1 MSNTVVL
8 DVDGTL
14 VDTNYHHT
22 VAWLRAF
29 RSVDVTVPAWRVH
42 RAIGMGG
49 DKLVAAVAGDKVE
62 QDHGDEVRQAWERH
76 FDEMLDEVQPLEGA
90 HRLVR
95 AATDLGLTVVLAS
108 SGKRKHVEHYLK
120 LIDPGDI
127 AWTSA
132 DDVEDTKPAPDLIE
146 VALRQV
152 RGSRA
157 VGEGTRAV
165 GEGFR
170 AVVVGDSVWDCEA
183 AGRAGL
189 PSIGLLTGGFGEDEL
204 IDRGASAV
212 YADLDTLRAELA
224 DLPFGEVAEPNA

>member
-29 RSVDVTVPAWRVH
+29 RTVDVTVPGWRVH

-49 DKLVAAVAGDKVE
+49 DRLVAAVAGDKVE
-62 QDHGDEVRQAWERH
+62 QDHGDKVRQAWERY
-76 FDEMLDEVQPLEGA
+76 FDEVLDEIQPLEGA

-95 AATDLGLTVVLAS
+95 AATDLGLAVVLAS
-108 SGKRKHVEHYLK
+108 SGKSKHVEHYLK
-120 LIDPGDI
+120 LLDPGDV
-127 AWTSA
+127 AWTTS
-132 DDVEDTKPAPDLIE
+132 DDVEDSKPAPDLIE
-146 VALRQV
+146 VALRKV
-152 RGSRA
+152 E
-157 VGEGTRAV
+157 GE
-165 GEGFR
+165 R

-183 AGRAGL
+183 AARVGL

-204 IDRGASAV
+204 VDSGASAV
-212 YADLDTLRAELA
+212 YPDLDTLRAELA
-224 DLPFGEVAEPNA
+224 DLPFAVVEEPKA

>member
-29 RSVDVTVPAWRVH
+29 RTVDVTVPGWRVH

-49 DKLVAAVAGDKVE
+49 DRLVAAVAGDKVE
-62 QDHGDEVRQAWERH
+62 QDHGDEVRQAWERY
-76 FDEMLDEVQPLEGA
+76 FDEMLDEIQPLEGA

-95 AATDLGLTVVLAS
+95 AATDLGLAVVLAS
-108 SGKRKHVEHYLK
+108 SGKSKHVEHYLK
-120 LIDPGDI
+120 LLDPGDV
-127 AWTSA
+127 AWTTS
-132 DDVEDTKPAPDLIE
+132 DDVEDSKPAPDLIE
-146 VALRQV
+146 VALRKV
-152 RGSRA
+152 E
-157 VGEGTRAV
+157 GE
-165 GEGFR
+165 R

-183 AGRAGL
+183 AARVGL

-204 IDRGASAV
+204 VDSGASAV
-212 YADLDTLRAELA
+212 YPDLDTLRTELA
-224 DLPFGEVAEPNA
+224 DLPFAVVEEPKA